1 MIRAAL
7 AVVKADVM
15 AASSGTQTVMT
26 YPKSLG
32 GYVIDLLEKLNEVK
46 GIFGAIKEELNRGQQ
61 RINQSDVS
69 FLYLFMILWQ
79 GTGMKKIKFHKFIR
93 A

>member
-7 AVVKADVM
+7 AVVKADIM

-32 GYVIDLLEKLNEVK
+32 GFVIDLLEKLNEVK

-61 RINQSDVS
+61 HINQSDVS
-69 FLYLFMILWQ
+69 FVFVHVFMA
-79 GTGMKKIKFHKFIR
+79 GTDMKN
-93 A
+93 